1 MKKIFEGVYREGG
14 RIYTENMVPGKRVY
28 NEKLM
33 EKDGI
38 EYRSWNPYRSKM
50 AAAILKGMKNFPIKR
65 KSRLLY
71 LGVASGTT
79 ASHFSDIV
87 TQGIIYGI
95 EIAFK
100 PMKNF
105 VVLCRERKN
114 MVPVMANADKPE
126 EYEAIVENA
135 DVIYQDIAQR
145 NQVEIFVKNMERFD
159 IHEGII
165 MVKARS
171 IDISMEPKKVFGD
184 VKKKMEERYSMVE
197 GIKLSPYARDHMAI
211 YVKE

>member
-28 NEKLM
+28 NEKLV

-50 AAAILKGMKNFPIKR
+50 AAAILKGMKNFPITR

>member
-1 MKKIFEGVYREGG
+1 MKEIFEGVYIENG
-14 RIYTENMVPGKRVY
+14 RIYTENMVPGRRVY

-33 EKDGI
+33 EKNGI

-79 ASHFSDIV
+79 ASHFSDVI
-87 TQGIIYGI
+87 TEGIIYGVD
-95 EIAFK
+95 IAFK

-105 VVLCRERKN
+105 IILCRERKN
-114 MVPVMANADKPE
+114 MVPIIANADKPE
-126 EYEAIVENA
+126 EYDAMVENV
-135 DVIYQDIAQR
+135 DVVYQDIAQK
-145 NQVEIFVKNMERFD
+145 NQVDIFLKNMERFD
-159 IHEGII
+159 IQEGII

-171 IDISMEPKKVFGD
+171 MDISMEPRKVFEGVKRKLKEIYD
-184 VKKKMEERYSMVE
+184 VLE
-197 GIKLSPYARDHMAI
+197 GVKLSPYARDHMAI